1 VRDLATAA
9 AIMERPAER
18 DDPLEVVHAG
28 LFGVQYEPIVD
39 ARSGRVHAY
48 EALARFHLPGG
59 MSVPPTVVFDRLRGQ
74 PDLLV
79 RTELALKRLQIA
91 HAPGPRVF
99 LNVSASTWVLSG
111 GRPFRAL
118 FATSPVPVVVE
129 AVECMNPVAAV
140 HGPAMLRE
148 LLRAGI
154 PAALDDLG
162 AAGGLISAE
171 ELHLA
176 RILKFDRSVLRH
188 LEDPSRRALLEA
200 LLTFARRTG
209 KQVVA
214 EGVETARDL
223 VAVRELG
230 FDLAQGDLFRED
242 YRRIQPSRC

>member
-1 VRDLATAA
+1 MATATV
-9 AIMERPAER
+9 EQAEDR
-18 DDPLEVVHAG
+18 GDPLEVVHAG

-59 MSVPPTVVFDRLRGQ
+59 MSVPPAVVFERLRAD

-99 LNVSASTWVLSG
+99 LNVSASTWVHSG
-111 GRPFRAL
+111 GRPFRTL
-118 FATSPVPVVVE
+118 FSTSPVPVVVE
-129 AVECMNPVAAV
+129 AVECMCPVAAA
-140 HGPAMLRE
+140 HGPKMLRE

-154 PAALDDLG
+154 PTALDDLG
-162 AAGGLISAE
+162 AAGVLISAE
-171 ELHLA
+171 ELQLA
-176 RILKFDRSVLRH
+176 RILKFDRSILRALH
-188 LEDPSRRALLEA
+188 DPVRRALLEA
-200 LLTFARRTG
+200 LLGFARRTG

-223 VAVRELG
+223 AAVRELG

-242 YRRIQPSRC
+242 FRRIQPLRC